1 MYETLQFSKVPSGRA
16 ATHQAEEA
24 APAAPG
30 KADGTYENPHLS
42 TVAEGLAGSWTQQCR
57 EPRRSVWPLPLG
69 LLAGFLALPAH
80 PIALGMG
87 PYWQKEQLL
96 GLADVALVQ
105 AQEQL
110 QPAREELVQARQEWN
125 RSQEELQ
132 EAKADLLLS
141 QGKIQDLQ
149 QQLNTAVGVLAT
161 ARPSQVRD
169 CCPETWVL
177 YRGKCLFI
185 SKEEKAWEQSKGECE
200 RQSSQLLIPRD
211 WDHTTMPSF
220 LTNVDTSYWIGLRQY
235 GDSRGWRWIDGT
247 LHPEG
252 EKLQGYGSYGAIKG
266 GRIERTGWY
275 GDKCRWICEK
285 LDGCPM

>member
-1 MYETLQFSKVPSGRA
+1 MYETLQFSKVPSGRTP
-16 ATHQAEEA
+16 THQAEEA

-30 KADGTYENPHLS
+30 KADGIYDNPYLS
-42 TVAEGLAGSWTQQCR
+42 PVAEGLAGPGAQQCR
-57 EPRRSVWPLPLG
+57 EPRRSVLPLPLG
-69 LLAGFLALPAH
+69 LLAACLALLVTT
-80 PIALGMG
+80 ITLGVF
-87 PYWQKEQLL
+87 YWQKEQLL

-132 EAKADLLLS
+132 EAKANLLLA
-141 QGKIQDLQ
+141 QGKIQNLQ
-149 QQLNTAVGVLAT
+149 QQLNTAVRALAT

-177 YRGKCLFI
+177 YRGKCLFL
-185 SKEEKAWEQSKGECE
+185 SKEEKTWEQSKGECE
-200 RQSSQLLIPRD
+200 QQSSQLLIPRD
-211 WDHTTMPSF
+211 WDRTTMPSF

-266 GRIERTGWY
+266 GRIERAGWY
-275 GDKCRWICEK
+275 GDKCHWICEK